1 MLRLSA
7 GLNTLNGV
15 TIQILQ
21 TCFNYNISS
30 SAIVYS
36 KKLKLTF
43 FAPARCNVNVTGQKI
58 CIRWLMPQSAQTTKA
73 KVAALRRW

>member
-43 FAPARCNVNVTGQKI
+43 FAPLVMQCKHDV
-58 CIRWLMPQSAQTTKA
+58 A
-73 KVAALRRW
+73 KNLYPPADAAMYGGDTPPKR